1 MATTMATTM
10 AMATMTARWAAAQRD
25 MMATTKVTGNDDND
39 DDGDGATRDDDK
51 DDNDDE
57 DDDDCKGA
65 TKGDDPME
73 GGMGVVHPQ
82 YCGGIY

>member
-1 MATTMATTM
+1 MTRATG
-10 AMATMTARWAAAQRD
+10 D
-25 MMATTKVTGNDDND
+25 NDDNN
-39 DDGDGATRDDDK
+39 DGDGATRDDDK

-57 DDDDCKGA
+57 DDDDGDGA
-65 TKGDDPME
+65 TKGEDPME